1 MLIDKDRTFIQAA
14 FDSEAEL
21 ESVVITNAE
30 YIFGPSSIFLPKALI
45 KTKDGFGTI
54 PDGFAVD
61 VSTRQWFIVEA
72 ELSKHSVW
80 SHIAPQVAKQVIA
93 ATNPASRQLLADLIV
108 DELRENE
115 SSMEKFTDECI
126 DAIDVRRVLGEI
138 LEGEPIIG
146 MPIDAVSND
155 LRAWAETFRVK
166 VKLWIIRKYIEFGK
180 PENVIFEIP
189 EEYRPVLETGD
200 EEGDSEGGI
209 KRYEVSVA
217 DLIKAELLAAGDKL
231 VMPYKPR
238 NGQQRTYEGTIKDD
252 GSIEVLGKVFSSPSF
267 AALYGIQDAGSSRNT
282 VNGWSAWRT
291 QQGTPLAELRDRYLK
306 EASSSED
313 E

>member
-1 MLIDKDRTFIQAA
+1 MLIDKDRTFIQAS

-21 ESVVITNAE
+21 ESVVIKNAE

-45 KTKDGFGTI
+45 KTRDGFGTI

-115 SSMEKFTDECI
+115 TSMEKFTDEDI
-126 DAIDVRRVLGEI
+126 DTIDVRRVLGEI

-166 VKLWIIRKYIEFGK
+166 VPWCITR
-180 PENVIFEIP
+180 
-189 EEYRPVLETGD
+189 
-200 EEGDSEGGI
+200 
-209 KRYEVSVA
+209 
-217 DLIKAELLAAGDKL
+217 DLG
-231 VMPYKPR
+231 P
-238 NGQQRTYEGTIKDD
+238 
-252 GSIEVLGKVFSSPSF
+252 
-267 AALYGIQDAGSSRNT
+267 
-282 VNGWSAWRT
+282 
-291 QQGTPLAELRDRYLK
+291 
-306 EASSSED
+306 
-313 E
+313 